1 MKKEINEFIIEVIKN
16 LNYDPNDL
24 ELQKY
29 LFEKGI
35 KALNKINSENYSIKQ
50 IKKLVY
56 DNVPT
61 MIKEYLRMHQAI
73 DKQRLKKS
81 TFGVSINY
89 QLIELFKI
97 LNYASTEDEFN
108 TMKNQYLQSQT
119 TIFPGL
125 QAATYEEIKNIYKNI
140 IENCDTIT
148 PEAEAKMTL
157 TINNSIPP
165 FNSDGSINT
174 QIFNFTYLDT
184 IVNFAKQNNMKV
196 RLHTL
201 IWHKHFPK
209 ILDNCSK
216 DQIITF
222 LNTYF
227 SFIANKY
234 DMNIF
239 YTIDVLNEIVADI
252 NSEEFKQGHILRNSK
267 WKEKLGDDYYL
278 TILKLARQNF
288 PNADLAYNEYDETN
302 KEKRKRIISIINDIK
317 KEEIKTGTTL
327 LNSIGLQSHYNEYT
341 KDEEIKETYSDLSH
355 TGKKLQ
361 VSEMDIVKIN
371 NQTDIHINRVFRTVL
386 DCTAT
391 YNIDSFTC
399 WGPSSSISWKSQKTK
414 TFLNNDG
421 NIDNNCI
428 QIVETYS
435 QKRKNKALNYQD
447 NSQSFNK
454 I

>member
-1 MKKEINEFIIEVIKN
+1 MEKEIKEFIIEVIKN

-73 DKQRLKKS
+73 DKQRLRKS

-227 SFIANKY
+227 SCIANKY

-371 NQTDIHINRVFRTVL
+371 NQTDIHINRVFRTIL
-386 DCTAT
+386 DCAAT